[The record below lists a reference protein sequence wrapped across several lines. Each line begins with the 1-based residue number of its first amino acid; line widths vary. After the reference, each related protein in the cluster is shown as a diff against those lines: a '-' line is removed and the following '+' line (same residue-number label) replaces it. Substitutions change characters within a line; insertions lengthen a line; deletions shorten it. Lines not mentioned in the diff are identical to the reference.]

1 MATETGTSAP
11 QVKVCSLAELQSEGR
26 KVISVGGRAVL
37 VLLSDGAVYALDN
50 RCPHMGF
57 PLSRGTVRDGILTCH
72 WHHAKFDLAGGCTF
86 DPFADDVPSF
96 RSQIRD
102 GNVWLDPTPIED
114 DPIVRWTRKLGEGLE
129 QNVRLVL
136 AKAVIGL
143 CGAGAANEA
152 IKQTALFGLR
162 NRSDGWSPG
171 LTILTTMANVLPFLD
186 VEDRPLALF
195 HGVINVASQTEN
207 QPPNFDLYPLATQE
221 TSPDRYMDWFRRFV
235 DLRSTNAA
243 ERTLRTAVHVG
254 FDSKAV
260 ADIVNAACTDHLYSG
275 GGHTFDFANK
285 SFELLDHIGWEHA
298 EEVLPSLVSG
308 VNLTNAARMEESA
321 SWRHPIDLA
330 AMLFEL
336 YGELDTL
343 IARSAA
349 GRNGAGN
356 AFNHQELGEIILDA
370 EPHETIEEMKRRLA
384 DGAALTDLSAAVT
397 YAAARRMVHYRV
409 TNEFADWNT
418 VLHTFTYANA
428 IDQALRRS
436 PSTLLARGIF
446 DGAMSVYLE
455 RFLNVPKQPLPDSS
469 PGNASGHDLLAAF
482 DAQGQVD
489 AAGQIVAEMVAA
501 GKQTEVIKTMGHAL
515 LREDAEFHLFQAYEA
530 AVKQYCQFE
539 RTPAAGHILIGAA
552 RFLSAHSPTV
562 RATGQTFDIAA
573 RLLRGENLHGD
584 DG

>member
-1 MATETGTSAP
+1 MTGIP
-11 QVKVCSLAELQSEGR
+11 PVRVCSLADLQRDGR

-37 VLLSDGAVYALDN
+37 VLLSEGGVYALDN

-96 RSQIRD
+96 RSQVRD
-102 GNVWLDPTPIED
+102 GDVWLDPTPIEE
-114 DPIVRWTRKLGEGLE
+114 DPTVRWTRKLGEGLE
-129 QNVRLVL
+129 QNVQLVL

-143 CGAGAANEA
+143 CGAGAASKA
-152 IKQTALFGLR
+152 IRQTALFGLR
-162 NRSDGWSPG
+162 NRSDGWSTG
-171 LTILTTMANVLPFLD
+171 LTILTAMANVYPFLD
-186 VEDRPLALF
+186 PKDQPLALF
-195 HGVINVASQTEN
+195 HGIINVASGTEN
-207 QPPNFDLYPLATQE
+207 QPPNFDLYPLTTGE
-221 TSPDRYMDWFRRFV
+221 KSPDRYLDWFRRFV

-254 FDSKAV
+254 FDANTV
-260 ADIVNAACTDHLYSG
+260 ADIVNAGCTDHLYIG

-285 SFELLDHIGWEHA
+285 SFELLDHIGWQHA

-321 SWRHPIDLA
+321 SWRHPVDLA
-330 AMLFEL
+330 AMLFDL
-336 YGELDTL
+336 YGELDEL
-343 IARSAA
+343 IARGAA
-349 GRNGAGN
+349 NPNGQADASGRE
-356 AFNHQELGEIILDA
+356 ELGEIILDA
-370 EPHETIEEMKRRLA
+370 EPHEALAEMKRRLA
-384 DGAALTDLSAAVT
+384 NGALLTDLSAAVT
-397 YAAARRMVHYRV
+397 YAAARRMVHYRI

-428 IDQALRRS
+428 VDQALRRS
-436 PSTLLARGIF
+436 PSNLLARGIF

-455 RFLNVPKQPLPDSS
+455 RFLNIPKQPLPDANRA
-469 PGNASGHDLLAAF
+469 NASGGDLLAAF

-489 AAGQIVAEMVAA
+489 EAGQVVADMVAA
-501 GKQTEVIKTMGHAL
+501 GKQGEVIRVMGHGL
-515 LREDAEFHLFQAYEA
+515 LREDAGFHMFQAYEA
-530 AVKQYCQFE
+530 AVKQYRHFAG
-539 RTPAAGHILIGAA
+539 TAAGGHILIGAA

-573 RLLRGENLHGD
+573 RLLRGESLHGED
-584 DG
+584 E